1 MSLWSL
7 HVPTDQHSAM
17 QNVGRSIVW
26 NQRKIFHA
34 CKFVSWRL
42 TRHSHVRFIARV
54 QEQSADRL
62 HYHSSIEKP
71 WLLHMGS
78 FCSFMEPHRDE
89 RWVIWCKPSG
99 VMFSKTWVHQP
110 AAKTRRCVSSPATWT
125 HLSALLY
132 GESWTWRFVRTRCHA
147 LLCSDSS
154 NTRSSYSLDLYTE
167 KYIYR

>member
-7 HVPTDQHSAM
+7 HVPTDQHSTM

-26 NQRKIFHA
+26 NQRKISHA

-71 WLLHMGS
+71 WLFHMGG

-110 AAKTRRCVSSPATWT
+110 DAKTRRCVSSPVQSNLDAS
-125 HLSALLY
+125 LSSALWGVLNLKVCKNKM
-132 GESWTWRFVRTRCHA
+132 SRSAVFR
-147 LLCSDSS
+147 LL
-154 NTRSSYSLDLYTE
+154 
-167 KYIYR
+167 